1 MFSHCYGLMAK
12 GRKCANLPK
21 GQGTGMQDAQYLDTI
36 REAVRWLADTLAES
50 VSVWIVGGWQ
60 GILALGAFALLMFV
74 LTSLFNARR

>member
-21 GQGTGMQDAQYLDTI
+21 EQGTGMQDREYLDAI
-36 REAVRWLADTLAES
+36 RDAARWLAETLAEN
-50 VSVWIVGGWQ
+50 VSVWIIGGWQ